1 MGLFGR
7 DMPVFRVMPGDK
19 RLFARQNSLLCRV
32 GADLGKKTVLS
43 ASVIACPTRQ
53 GTPAAIT
60 LGGMSF
66 VTTLPEPMM
75 ETSPMVTPG
84 FRWQPVPIQTRL
96 AIRTCQGKQPPAALS
111 AAWTEWLGV

>member
-1 MGLFGR
+1 M
-7 DMPVFRVMPGDK
+7 
-19 RLFARQNSLLCRV
+19 
-32 GADLGKKTVLS
+32 S